1 MSPELISILVL
12 VVVFV
17 IATTRSVNM
26 GALAFAAAFAVGG
39 LVADLDAD
47 GIFAGFPGDLFV
59 VLVGVTYL
67 FAIARANGTT
77 DWLVHAA
84 VRLVRGRVAL
94 IPWVMFA
101 LTGALT
107 AIGAVSPAAVAIV
120 APVAL
125 SFAARYG
132 ISPLLMG
139 AMVVHGA
146 QAGGFSPI
154 SIYGSIVNG
163 IVEREKLPGNEV
175 VLFLASLAANLV
187 IAAVVFVVCGGLKL
201 WARGA
206 VTDSDSAGAD
216 PTPAAGSPA
225 QGAGSPAQGAGSPAQ
240 GAGSPAQG
248 AGSPAPAAGSP
259 APAAGSPAPAASNT
273 APGAGSPAPA
283 ASHAVA
289 AASSPAPAASNPAP
303 AAGSRA
309 AGAARV
315 GAAAPGTAQLRTHP
329 APATPTR
336 SPEETRLTPART
348 ATLTSLLALVVAVLV
363 FDLDAG
369 LTAITLAVL
378 LSTAWPE
385 DSRKATGQIA
395 WPTVL
400 LICGVLTY
408 VGVLDEMGTIT
419 WAGEGVGGIG
429 VPLLAAV
436 LLCYIGALVSA
447 FASSVGIMG
456 ALIPLAVP
464 FLERGEIGAIGMIA
478 ALAVSATVVDVSPF
492 STNGALVLA
501 AAPDVDRERFFRQLM
516 VYGGI
521 VVAVVPAAAWLVMVV
536 PGWG

>member
-26 GALAFAAAFAVGG
+26 GALAFAAAFGVGT

-77 DWLVHAA
+77 DWLVHAS

-120 APVAL
+120 APIAL
-125 SFAARYG
+125 SFATRYG

-139 AMVVHGA
+139 TMVVHGA

-163 IVEREKLPGNEV
+163 IVEREKLPGSEV
-175 VLFLASLAANLV
+175 GLFFASLVANLL
-187 IAAVVFVVCGGLKL
+187 IAAVLFAVLGGRKL
-201 WARGA
+201 WAQGA
-206 VTDSDSAGAD
+206 VPDGGDAD
-216 PTPAAGSPA
+216 GTGDGGGSSGSGDAKSTGETTGTGTGTGTGGVTGTASSPGPTAVAVRPE
-225 QGAGSPAQGAGSPAQ
+225 
-240 GAGSPAQG
+240 
-248 AGSPAPAAGSP
+248 
-259 APAAGSPAPAASNT
+259 
-273 APGAGSPAPA
+273 PGAGGGLGGT
-283 ASHAVA
+283 VL
-289 AASSPAPAASNPAP
+289 NPA
-303 AAGSRA
+303 RI
-309 AGAARV
+309 
-315 GAAAPGTAQLRTHP
+315 
-329 APATPTR
+329 
-336 SPEETRLTPART
+336 
-348 ATLTSLLALVVAVLV
+348 ATLAALVALVVAVLG

-369 LTAITLAVL
+369 LTAVTLAVV
-378 LSTAWPE
+378 LSAAWPD
-385 DSRKATGQIA
+385 DSRRAVGEIA
-395 WPTVL
+395 WSTVL

-408 VGVLDEMGTIT
+408 VGVLEEMGTIT

-436 LLCYIGALVSA
+436 LLCYIGAIVSA

-464 FLERGEIGAIGMIA
+464 FLAQGEIGAVGMVA

-501 AAPDVDRERFFRQLM
+501 AAPDVDRDRFFRQLM

-521 VVAVVPAAAWLVMVV
+521 VVAVVPALVWLVLVV
-536 PGWG
+536 PGFG

>member
-26 GALAFAAAFAVGG
+26 GALAFAAAFGVGT

-125 SFAARYG
+125 SFATRYS

-139 AMVVHGA
+139 TMVVHGA

-163 IVEREKLPGNEV
+163 IVEREKLPGSEIG
-175 VLFLASLAANLV
+175 LFLASLVANLL
-187 IAAVVFVVCGGLKL
+187 IAAVLFAVLGGRKL

-206 VTDSDSAGAD
+206 VTPEGDGAPGKTGTGTTGSDTGTGTGTGTSAG
-216 PTPAAGSPA
+216 TG
-225 QGAGSPAQGAGSPAQ
+225 G
-240 GAGSPAQG
+240 
-248 AGSPAPAAGSP
+248 
-259 APAAGSPAPAASNT
+259 T
-273 APGAGSPAPA
+273 APT
-283 ASHAVA
+283 AVA
-289 AASSPAPAASNPAP
+289 VRSDRET
-303 AAGSRA
+303 G
-309 AGAARV
+309 GAE
-315 GAAAPGTAQLRTHP
+315 GTGV
-329 APATPTR
+329 
-336 SPEETRLTPART
+336 RLTPARV
-348 ATLTSLLALVVAVLV
+348 ATLVALVALVVAVLG

-369 LTAITLAVL
+369 LTAVTLAVV
-378 LSTAWPE
+378 LSTAWPD
-385 DSRKATGQIA
+385 DSRRAVGEIA
-395 WPTVL
+395 WSTVL

-408 VGVLDEMGTIT
+408 VGVLEEMGTIT

-436 LLCYIGALVSA
+436 LLCYIGAIVSA

-464 FLERGEIGAIGMIA
+464 FLAQGEIGAVGMVA

-501 AAPDVDRERFFRQLM
+501 AAPDVDRDRFFRQLM

-521 VVAVVPAAAWLVMVV
+521 VVAAVPALAWLVLVV
-536 PGWG
+536 PGFG

>member
-1 MSPELISILVL
+1 MSAELISILVL

-17 IATTRSVNM
+17 IATTRSINM
-26 GALAFAAAFAVGG
+26 GALAFAAAFGVGQLAAG
-39 LVADLDAD
+39 LDAD

-84 VRLVRGRVAL
+84 IRLVRGRIAL

-101 LTGALT
+101 VAGVLTG
-107 AIGAVSPAAVAIV
+107 IGAVSPAAVAIV
-120 APVAL
+120 APIAL
-125 SFAARYG
+125 SFAARHG

-146 QAGGFSPI
+146 QGGGFSPI

-163 IVEREKLPGNEV
+163 IVAREKLPGSELT
-175 VLFLASLAANLV
+175 LFLASLVANVL
-187 IAAVVFVVCGGLKL
+187 IAGVVFVLCGGLKL
-201 WARGA
+201 SSRQDGA
-206 VTDSDSAGAD
+206 KRR
-216 PTPAAGSPA
+216 
-225 QGAGSPAQGAGSPAQ
+225 
-240 GAGSPAQG
+240 
-248 AGSPAPAAGSP
+248 
-259 APAAGSPAPAASNT
+259 
-273 APGAGSPAPA
+273 
-283 ASHAVA
+283 AV
-289 AASSPAPAASNPAP
+289 
-303 AAGSRA
+303 
-309 AGAARV
+309 
-315 GAAAPGTAQLRTHP
+315 GTAGEEGR
-329 APATPTR
+329 
-336 SPEETRLTPART
+336 PETDRQETGRPEAERLTPARI
-348 ATLTSLLALVVAVLV
+348 ATLGALVALVVAVLG

-369 LTAITLAVL
+369 LSSVTLAVL
-378 LSTAWPE
+378 LSAFWP
-385 DSRKATGQIA
+385 DTSRKAVSQIA

-408 VGVLDEMGTIT
+408 VGVLEEMGTIDY
-419 WAGEGVGGIG
+419 AGNAVSDIG

-464 FLERGEIGAIGMIA
+464 FLAQGEIGAVGMVA
-478 ALAVSATVVDVSPF
+478 ALAISATVVDVSPF

-521 VVAVVPAAAWLVMVV
+521 VVAAVPAAVWLVLVV
-536 PGWG
+536 PGFG

>member
-12 VVVFV
+12 AVVFV
-17 IATTRSVNM
+17 IATTRSINM
-26 GALAFAAAFAVGG
+26 GALAFAAAFGVGT
-39 LVADLDAD
+39 LVAGLDAD

-67 FAIARANGTT
+67 FAIARSNGTT
-77 DWLVHAA
+77 DWLVHASI
-84 VRLVRGRVAL
+84 RLVRGRVAL

-120 APVAL
+120 APIAL

-163 IVEREKLPGNEV
+163 IVEREKLPGNEIA
-175 VLFLASLAANLV
+175 LFLASLIVNIV
-187 IAAVVFVVCGGLKL
+187 IAAVVFVLFGGLKL
-201 WARGA
+201 WAQGA
-206 VTDSDSAGAD
+206 VGTAVDG
-216 PTPAAGSPA
+216 GSSGTGS
-225 QGAGSPAQGAGSPAQ
+225 GAGTGTPGEPVSGS
-240 GAGSPAQG
+240 GGTREG
-248 AGSPAPAAGSP
+248 GTTVTRPAP
-259 APAAGSPAPAASNT
+259 T
-273 APGAGSPAPA
+273 
-283 ASHAVA
+283 
-289 AASSPAPAASNPAP
+289 
-303 AAGSRA
+303 
-309 AGAARV
+309 
-315 GAAAPGTAQLRTHP
+315 
-329 APATPTR
+329 ATPLTT
-336 SPEETRLTPART
+336 TRLTPARI
-348 ATLTSLLALVVAVLV
+348 ATLLSLVALVVAVLAL
-363 FDLDAG
+363 DLDAG
-369 LTAITLAVL
+369 LTAITLAVI
-378 LSTAWPE
+378 LSTVWPD
-385 DSRKATGQIA
+385 DSRRAVGEIA

-436 LLCYIGALVSA
+436 LLCYIGAIVSA

-464 FLERGEIGAIGMIA
+464 FLAQGEIGAVGMVA

-521 VVAVVPAAAWLVMVV
+521 VVAAVPALVWLVLVV

>member
-26 GALAFAAAFAVGG
+26 GALAFAAAFGVGT

-67 FAIARANGTT
+67 FSIARANGTT

-120 APVAL
+120 APIAL
-125 SFAARYG
+125 SFATRYS

-139 AMVVHGA
+139 TMVVHGA

-163 IVEREKLPGNEV
+163 IVEREKLPGSEV
-175 VLFLASLAANLV
+175 GLFLASLVANLL
-187 IAAVVFVVCGGLKL
+187 IAAVLFALLGGRKL

-206 VTDSDSAGAD
+206 VMPEDGGARGKGGTGTGGAGAG
-216 PTPAAGSPA
+216 TSTGTGTGTGT
-225 QGAGSPAQGAGSPAQ
+225 GAGTGGT
-240 GAGSPAQG
+240 
-248 AGSPAPAAGSP
+248 APAAVAVRPDQETG
-259 APAAGSPAPAASNT
+259 
-273 APGAGSPAPA
+273 GAD
-283 ASHAVA
+283 
-289 AASSPAPAASNPAP
+289 
-303 AAGSRA
+303 
-309 AGAARV
+309 
-315 GAAAPGTAQLRTHP
+315 GTGV
-329 APATPTR
+329 
-336 SPEETRLTPART
+336 RLTPARI
-348 ATLTSLLALVVAVLV
+348 ATLVALVALVVAVLG

-369 LTAITLAVL
+369 LTAVTLAVV
-378 LSTAWPE
+378 LSTAWPD
-385 DSRKATGQIA
+385 DSRRAVGEIA
-395 WPTVL
+395 WSTVL

-408 VGVLDEMGTIT
+408 VGVLEEMGTIT

-436 LLCYIGALVSA
+436 LLCYIGAIVSA

-464 FLERGEIGAIGMIA
+464 FLAQGEIGAVGMVA

-501 AAPDVDRERFFRQLM
+501 AAPDVDRDRFFRQLM
-516 VYGGI
+516 IYGGI
-521 VVAVVPAAAWLVMVV
+521 VVAAVPALAWLVLVV
-536 PGWG
+536 PGFG

>member
-1 MSPELISILVL
+1 MSPELVSILVL

-26 GALAFAAAFAVGG
+26 GALAFAAAFGVGT

-120 APVAL
+120 APIAL
-125 SFAARYG
+125 SFATRYG

-139 AMVVHGA
+139 TMVVHGA

-163 IVEREKLPGNEV
+163 IVEREKLAGSEV
-175 VLFLASLAANLV
+175 GLFLASLVANLL
-187 IAAVVFVVCGGLKL
+187 IAAVLFAVLGGRKL

-206 VTDSDSAGAD
+206 VADGGDTGGTGGTGGTDATGGTTGTGTGSEGGTGAATA
-216 PTPAAGSPA
+216 PTAVAVRA
-225 QGAGSPAQGAGSPAQ
+225 EQGAEGGAG
-240 GAGSPAQG
+240 GS
-248 AGSPAPAAGSP
+248 
-259 APAAGSPAPAASNT
+259 
-273 APGAGSPAPA
+273 
-283 ASHAVA
+283 V
-289 AASSPAPAASNPAP
+289 
-303 AAGSRA
+303 
-309 AGAARV
+309 
-315 GAAAPGTAQLRTHP
+315 
-329 APATPTR
+329 
-336 SPEETRLTPART
+336 LTPARI
-348 ATLTSLLALVVAVLV
+348 ATLVALVALVVAVLG

-369 LTAITLAVL
+369 LTAVTLAVV
-378 LSTAWPE
+378 LSTAWPD
-385 DSRKATGQIA
+385 DSRRAVGEIA
-395 WPTVL
+395 WSTVL

-408 VGVLDEMGTIT
+408 VGVLEEMGTIT

-436 LLCYIGALVSA
+436 LLCYIGAIVSA

-464 FLERGEIGAIGMIA
+464 FLAQGEIGAAGMVA

-501 AAPDVDRERFFRQLM
+501 AAPDVDRDRFFRQLM

-521 VVAVVPAAAWLVMVV
+521 VVAAVPALVWLVLVV
-536 PGWG
+536 PGFG

>member
-1 MSPELISILVL
+1 MSPELVSILVL

-26 GALAFAAAFAVGG
+26 GALAFAAAFGVGT

-120 APVAL
+120 APIAL
-125 SFAARYG
+125 SFATRYA

-139 AMVVHGA
+139 TMVVHGA

-163 IVEREKLPGNEV
+163 IVEREGLPGSEV
-175 VLFLASLAANLV
+175 GLFLASLIANLL
-187 IAAVVFVVCGGLKL
+187 IASVLFAVLGGRKL
-201 WARGA
+201 WARGSVPVDGAAGPAEASGTGAGGAAEKGPGKSTGTGTGTAGTAPSA
-206 VTDSDSAGAD
+206 VAVRPDQDSDGTGGA
-216 PTPAAGSPA
+216 
-225 QGAGSPAQGAGSPAQ
+225 
-240 GAGSPAQG
+240 
-248 AGSPAPAAGSP
+248 
-259 APAAGSPAPAASNT
+259 
-273 APGAGSPAPA
+273 
-283 ASHAVA
+283 
-289 AASSPAPAASNPAP
+289 
-303 AAGSRA
+303 
-309 AGAARV
+309 
-315 GAAAPGTAQLRTHP
+315 
-329 APATPTR
+329 
-336 SPEETRLTPART
+336 TRLTPARI
-348 ATLTSLLALVVAVLV
+348 ATLVALVALVVAVLG

-369 LTAITLAVL
+369 LTAVSLAVV
-378 LSTAWPE
+378 LSTAWPD
-385 DSRKATGQIA
+385 DSRRAVGEIA
-395 WPTVL
+395 WSTVL

-408 VGVLDEMGTIT
+408 VGVLEEMGTIT

-436 LLCYIGALVSA
+436 LLCYIGAIVSA

-464 FLERGEIGAIGMIA
+464 FLAQGEIGAVGMVA

-501 AAPDVDRERFFRQLM
+501 AAPDVDRDRFFRQLM

-521 VVAVVPAAAWLVMVV
+521 VVAAVPALAWLVLVV
-536 PGWG
+536 PGFG

>member
-26 GALAFAAAFAVGG
+26 GALAFAAAFGVGT

-125 SFAARYG
+125 SFATRYS

-139 AMVVHGA
+139 TMVVHGA

-163 IVEREKLPGNEV
+163 IVEREKLPGSEIG
-175 VLFLASLAANLV
+175 LFLASLVANLL
-187 IAAVVFVVCGGLKL
+187 IAAVLFAVLGGRKL

-206 VTDSDSAGAD
+206 VAPEDGGAPGKGGGTETTDTGTGTGPGSSAGD
-216 PTPAAGSPA
+216 GT
-225 QGAGSPAQGAGSPAQ
+225 
-240 GAGSPAQG
+240 
-248 AGSPAPAAGSP
+248 APAAV
-259 APAAGSPAPAASNT
+259 AVR
-273 APGAGSPAPA
+273 PGQDTGGAEGTGLRL
-283 ASHAVA
+283 
-289 AASSPAPAASNPAP
+289 NPA
-303 AAGSRA
+303 
-309 AGAARV
+309 RV
-315 GAAAPGTAQLRTHP
+315 
-329 APATPTR
+329 
-336 SPEETRLTPART
+336 
-348 ATLTSLLALVVAVLV
+348 ATLVALVALVVAVLG

-369 LTAITLAVL
+369 LTAVTLAVV
-378 LSTAWPE
+378 LSTAWPD
-385 DSRKATGQIA
+385 DSRRAVGEIA
-395 WPTVL
+395 WSTVL

-408 VGVLDEMGTIT
+408 VGVLEEMGTIT

-436 LLCYIGALVSA
+436 LLCYIGAVVSA

-464 FLERGEIGAIGMIA
+464 FLAQGEIGAVGMVA

-501 AAPDVDRERFFRQLM
+501 AAPDVDRDRFFRQLM

-521 VVAVVPAAAWLVMVV
+521 VVAAVPALAWLVLVV
-536 PGWG
+536 PGFG

>member
-12 VVVFV
+12 AVVFV
-17 IATTRSVNM
+17 IATTRSINM
-26 GALAFAAAFAVGG
+26 GALAFAAAFAVGT

-67 FAIARANGTT
+67 FAIARSNGTT
-77 DWLVHAA
+77 DWLVHAS

-120 APVAL
+120 APIAL

-146 QAGGFSPI
+146 QGGGFSPI

-175 VLFLASLAANLV
+175 TLFLASLIVNLV
-187 IAAVVFVVCGGLKL
+187 IAAVVFVACGGLRL
-201 WARGA
+201 WRQGSVTEVDGGALKGRGELRDQQQPTGTGTT
-206 VTDSDSAGAD
+206 TDPGTHPSPS
-216 PTPAAGSPA
+216 PTTTATATRETA
-225 QGAGSPAQGAGSPAQ
+225 
-240 GAGSPAQG
+240 
-248 AGSPAPAAGSP
+248 PAP
-259 APAAGSPAPAASNT
+259 T
-273 APGAGSPAPA
+273 
-283 ASHAVA
+283 
-289 AASSPAPAASNPAP
+289 SSLP
-303 AAGSRA
+303 
-309 AGAARV
+309 
-315 GAAAPGTAQLRTHP
+315 
-329 APATPTR
+329 
-336 SPEETRLTPART
+336 LTPPRI
-348 ATLTSLLALVVAVLV
+348 ATLLSLVALVVAVLV
-363 FDLDAG
+363 LDLDAG
-369 LTAITLAVL
+369 LTAITLAVV
-378 LSTAWPE
+378 LSAVWP
-385 DSRKATGQIA
+385 DASRKAVGEIA

-436 LLCYIGALVSA
+436 LLCYIGAIVSA

-464 FLERGEIGAIGMIA
+464 FLAQGEIGAVGMVA

-521 VVAVVPAAAWLVMVV
+521 VVAVVPAVVWLLMVV

>member
-26 GALAFAAAFAVGG
+26 GALAFAAAFAVGE

-77 DWLVHAA
+77 DWLVHASI
-84 VRLVRGRVAL
+84 RLVRGRVAL

-101 LTGALT
+101 ITGALT

-120 APVAL
+120 APIAL

-146 QAGGFSPI
+146 QGGGFSPI
-154 SIYGSIVNG
+154 SIYGTIVNG
-163 IVEREKLPGNEV
+163 IVEREHLPGNEV
-175 VLFLASLAANLV
+175 FLFLASLIVNLV
-187 IAAVVFVVCGGLKL
+187 IAGVMFVLFGGLKL
-201 WARGA
+201 WAQGA
-206 VTDSDSAGAD
+206 V
-216 PTPAAGSPA
+216 PLEEAAGSGGAPDKRDAPA
-225 QGAGSPAQGAGSPAQ
+225 DGTG
-240 GAGSPAQG
+240 
-248 AGSPAPAAGSP
+248 PAPSAL
-259 APAAGSPAPAASNT
+259 T
-273 APGAGSPAPA
+273 APSSGTGPAT
-283 ASHAVA
+283 AVA
-289 AASSPAPAASNPAP
+289 TRTEAPD
-303 AAGSRA
+303 
-309 AGAARV
+309 
-315 GAAAPGTAQLRTHP
+315 T
-329 APATPTR
+329 
-336 SPEETRLTPART
+336 TRLTPARI
-348 ATLTSLLALVVAVLV
+348 ATLTALVALVVAVLA

-369 LTAITLAVL
+369 LTSITLAVI
-378 LSTAWPE
+378 LSAAWPE
-385 DSRKATGQIA
+385 DSRKAVGQIA
-395 WPTVL
+395 WSTVL

-408 VGVLDEMGTIT
+408 VGVLEEIGTIK

-436 LLCYIGALVSA
+436 LLCYIGAIVSA

-464 FLERGEIGAIGMIA
+464 FLAQGEIGAVGMVA

-516 VYGGI
+516 IYGGI
-521 VVAVVPAAAWLVMVV
+521 VVAVVPAVVWLVLVV
-536 PGWG
+536 PGFG

>member
-26 GALAFAAAFAVGG
+26 GALAFAAAFGVGT

-120 APVAL
+120 APIAL
-125 SFAARYG
+125 SFATRYA

-139 AMVVHGA
+139 TMVVHGA

-163 IVEREKLPGNEV
+163 IVEREGLPGSEV
-175 VLFLASLAANLV
+175 TLFLASLIANLV
-187 IAAVVFVVCGGLKL
+187 IAGVLFVLFGGRKL

-206 VTDSDSAGAD
+206 VAPEDDGAVGTDTESTGAGAD
-216 PTPAAGSPA
+216 TGTGS
-225 QGAGSPAQGAGSPAQ
+225 GGGSGTGFGPGGT
-240 GAGSPAQG
+240 
-248 AGSPAPAAGSP
+248 APAAVAVRP
-259 APAAGSPAPAASNT
+259 AQDADAT
-273 APGAGSPAPA
+273 GAG
-283 ASHAVA
+283 
-289 AASSPAPAASNPAP
+289 
-303 AAGSRA
+303 
-309 AGAARV
+309 
-315 GAAAPGTAQLRTHP
+315 L
-329 APATPTR
+329 
-336 SPEETRLTPART
+336 RLTPARI
-348 ATLTSLLALVVAVLV
+348 ATLVALIALVVAVLG

-369 LTAITLAVL
+369 LTAVSLAVV
-378 LSTAWPE
+378 LSTAWPD
-385 DSRKATGQIA
+385 DSRRAVGEIA
-395 WPTVL
+395 WSTVL

-408 VGVLDEMGTIT
+408 VGVLEEIGTIT

-436 LLCYIGALVSA
+436 LLCYIGAIVSA

-464 FLERGEIGAIGMIA
+464 FLAQGEIGAVGMVA

-501 AAPDVDRERFFRQLM
+501 AAPEAERERFFRQLM

-521 VVAVVPAAAWLVMVV
+521 VVAAVPALAWLVLVV
-536 PGWG
+536 PGFG

>member
-1 MSPELISILVL
+1 MSSELISILVL

-17 IATTRSVNM
+17 IATTRSINM
-26 GALAFAAAFAVGG
+26 GALAFAAAFVVGE

-84 VRLVRGRVAL
+84 IRLVRGRVAL

-101 LTGALT
+101 ITGALT

-120 APVAL
+120 APIAL
-125 SFAARYG
+125 SFASRYG

-163 IVEREKLPGNEV
+163 IVEREKLPGNELA
-175 VLFLASLAANLV
+175 LFLASLFVNLA
-187 IAAVVFVVCGGLKL
+187 IATVVFVLFGGLKL
-201 WARGA
+201 WAQGA
-206 VTDSDSAGAD
+206 VPLETGAD
-216 PTPAAGSPA
+216 ADGPEGSGGGSSGTGKQGPAPEGT
-225 QGAGSPAQGAGSPAQ
+225 GT
-240 GAGSPAQG
+240 
-248 AGSPAPAAGSP
+248 SPAPTTTAVVTRP
-259 APAAGSPAPAASNT
+259 DAPDD
-273 APGAGSPAPA
+273 
-283 ASHAVA
+283 V
-289 AASSPAPAASNPAP
+289 
-303 AAGSRA
+303 
-309 AGAARV
+309 
-315 GAAAPGTAQLRTHP
+315 
-329 APATPTR
+329 
-336 SPEETRLTPART
+336 RLTPARIT
-348 ATLTSLLALVVAVLV
+348 TLVALVALVVAVLA

-369 LTAITLAVL
+369 LTAITLAVV
-378 LSTAWPE
+378 LSAAWPE
-385 DSRKATGQIA
+385 DSKKAVGQIA

-400 LICGVLTY
+400 VICGVLTY
-408 VGVLDEMGTIT
+408 VGVLQEMGTIT
-419 WAGEGVGGIG
+419 WAGEGVSDIG
-429 VPLLAAV
+429 VPLLSAV
-436 LLCYIGALVSA
+436 LLCYIGAIVSA

-464 FLERGEIGAIGMIA
+464 FLAEGEIGAVGMVA
-478 ALAVSATVVDVSPF
+478 AFAVSATVVDVSPF

-521 VVAVVPAAAWLVMVV
+521 VVATVPAVVWLVLVV

>member
-120 APVAL
+120 APIAL
-125 SFAARYG
+125 SFATRYG

-175 VLFLASLAANLV
+175 VLFLASLAANVV
-187 IAAVVFVVCGGLKL
+187 IAAVVYVACGGLKL
-201 WARGA
+201 WAREDQ
-206 VTDSDSAGAD
+206 TAGD
-216 PTPAAGSPA
+216 
-225 QGAGSPAQGAGSPAQ
+225 
-240 GAGSPAQG
+240 
-248 AGSPAPAAGSP
+248 
-259 APAAGSPAPAASNT
+259 
-273 APGAGSPAPA
+273 
-283 ASHAVA
+283 
-289 AASSPAPAASNPAP
+289 
-303 AAGSRA
+303 RA

-315 GAAAPGTAQLRTHP
+315 GAAAPRTAEPRTDP
-329 APATPTR
+329 PSSAPTST
-336 SPEETRLTPART
+336 SETTRLTPART
-348 ATLTSLLALVVAVLV
+348 ATLASLLALVVAVLV

-369 LTAITLAVL
+369 LTAITLAVV

-385 DSRKATGQIA
+385 DSRQATGQIA

-429 VPLLAAV
+429 IPLLAAL

-464 FLERGEIGAIGMIA
+464 FLERGEIGAIGMVA

>member
-1 MSPELISILVL
+1 MSPELVSILVL
-12 VVVFV
+12 AVVFV

-26 GALAFAAAFAVGG
+26 GALAFAAAFGVGT

-47 GIFAGFPGDLFV
+47 GVFAGFPGDLFV

-120 APVAL
+120 APIAL
-125 SFAARYG
+125 SFAARYR

-163 IVEREKLPGNEV
+163 IVEREKLPGSEIT
-175 VLFLASLAANLV
+175 LFLASLLANLL
-187 IAAVVFVVCGGLKL
+187 IAAVVFVACGGVRL
-201 WARGA
+201 WSQGA
-206 VTDSDSAGAD
+206 VDDSGSAGAGG
-216 PTPAAGSPA
+216 GSVTS
-225 QGAGSPAQGAGSPAQ
+225 GAGSGGGTGTASAPTAVATRPD
-240 GAGSPAQG
+240 
-248 AGSPAPAAGSP
+248 APAAVP
-259 APAAGSPAPAASNT
+259 LT
-273 APGAGSPAPA
+273 AP
-283 ASHAVA
+283 V
-289 AASSPAPAASNPAP
+289 
-303 AAGSRA
+303 
-309 AGAARV
+309 V
-315 GAAAPGTAQLRTHP
+315 
-329 APATPTR
+329 
-336 SPEETRLTPART
+336 
-348 ATLTSLLALVVAVLV
+348 ATLVSLVALVVAVLG

-378 LSTAWPE
+378 LSTVWPD
-385 DSRKATGQIA
+385 DSRTAVGQIA

-436 LLCYIGALVSA
+436 LLCYIGAIVSA

-464 FLERGEIGAIGMIA
+464 FLAQGEIGAVGMVA

-516 VYGGI
+516 AYGGI
-521 VVAVVPAAAWLVMVV
+521 VVAAVPAVVWLVMVV

>member
-1 MSPELISILVL
+1 MSAELISILVL

-17 IATTRSVNM
+17 IATTRSINM
-26 GALAFAAAFAVGG
+26 GALAFAAAFGVGE

-47 GIFAGFPGDLFV
+47 KIFAGFPGDLFV

-77 DWLVHAA
+77 DWLVHASI
-84 VRLVRGRVAL
+84 RLVRGRVVL
-94 IPWVMFA
+94 IPWVMFV

-120 APVAL
+120 APIAL
-125 SFAARYG
+125 SFAARYS

-146 QAGGFSPI
+146 QGGGFSPI

-163 IVEREKLPGNEV
+163 IVEREGLPGNEV
-175 VLFLASLAANLV
+175 ALFLASLIVNLV
-187 IAAVVFVVCGGLKL
+187 IAGVVFVLFGGLKL
-201 WARGA
+201 RGDGVLVETA
-206 VTDSDSAGAD
+206 TASGKAGRVAN
-216 PTPAAGSPA
+216 GSGA
-225 QGAGSPAQGAGSPAQ
+225 GAGSA
-240 GAGSPAQG
+240 
-248 AGSPAPAAGSP
+248 
-259 APAAGSPAPAASNT
+259 T
-273 APGAGSPAPA
+273 ATGTGTGTGTDE
-283 ASHAVA
+283 
-289 AASSPAPAASNPAP
+289 N
-303 AAGSRA
+303 
-309 AGAARV
+309 ARERER
-315 GAAAPGTAQLRTHP
+315 GKGT
-329 APATPTR
+329 
-336 SPEETRLTPART
+336 SEETDEDTSRLNPART
-348 ATLTSLLALVVAVLV
+348 ATLAALVALVVAVLA

-369 LTAITLAVL
+369 LTSITLAVL
-378 LSTAWPE
+378 LSTCWPE
-385 DSRKATGQIA
+385 DSRNAVTQIA

-408 VGVLDEMGTIT
+408 VGVLDQMGTID
-419 WAGEGVGGIG
+419 WAGEGVSDIG
-429 VPLLAAV
+429 VPLLSAV

-464 FLERGEIGAIGMIA
+464 FLAQGEIGAVGMVA

-516 VYGGI
+516 MYGGV
-521 VVAVVPAAAWLVMVV
+521 VVAVVPAVVWLTLVV

>member
-26 GALAFAAAFAVGG
+26 GALAFAAAFGVGG

-59 VLVGVTYL
+59 VLVGVTHL

-120 APVAL
+120 APIAL

-163 IVEREKLPGNEV
+163 IVERENLPGNEM
-175 VLFLASLAANLV
+175 VLFLSSLAANLV
-187 IAAVVFVVCGGLKL
+187 IAGVVFVVCGGLKL
-201 WARGA
+201 RG
-206 VTDSDSAGAD
+206 DI
-216 PTPAAGSPA
+216 
-225 QGAGSPAQGAGSPAQ
+225 
-240 GAGSPAQG
+240 
-248 AGSPAPAAGSP
+248 
-259 APAAGSPAPAASNT
+259 
-273 APGAGSPAPA
+273 
-283 ASHAVA
+283 
-289 AASSPAPAASNPAP
+289 

-309 AGAARV
+309 AGAAPV
-315 GAAAPGTAQLRTHP
+315 PQKAAPRDAGLRTDPTP
-329 APATPTR
+329 APTPST
-336 SPEETRLTPART
+336 ETTNLTPSRI
-348 ATLTSLLALVVAVLV
+348 ATLTSLLALVVAVLA

-369 LTAITLAVL
+369 LTAITLAVI
-378 LSTAWPE
+378 LSTLWPE

-408 VGVLDEMGTIT
+408 IGVLDEMGTIT
-419 WAGEGVGGIG
+419 WAGEGVGNIG

-464 FLERGEIGAIGMIA
+464 FLERGEIGAIGMVA

>member
-26 GALAFAAAFAVGG
+26 GALAFAAAFVVGE

-77 DWLVHAA
+77 DWLVHASI
-84 VRLVRGRVAL
+84 RLVRGRVAL

-101 LTGALT
+101 ITAALT

-120 APVAL
+120 APIAL
-125 SFAARYG
+125 SFAARYQ

-146 QAGGFSPI
+146 QGGGFSPI
-154 SIYGSIVNG
+154 SIYGTIVNG
-163 IVEREKLPGNEV
+163 IVEREKLPGNEIT
-175 VLFLASLAANLV
+175 LFLASLIANLV
-187 IAAVVFVVCGGLKL
+187 IAGVVFVLFGGLKL

-206 VTDSDSAGAD
+206 VTPEGDSSSGSGSGVRATADTGDSDGGDGGTSSAA
-216 PTPAAGSPA
+216 
-225 QGAGSPAQGAGSPAQ
+225 
-240 GAGSPAQG
+240 
-248 AGSPAPAAGSP
+248 
-259 APAAGSPAPAASNT
+259 T
-273 APGAGSPAPA
+273 ATL
-283 ASHAVA
+283 VE
-289 AASSPAPAASNPAP
+289 
-303 AAGSRA
+303 
-309 AGAARV
+309 AR
-315 GAAAPGTAQLRTHP
+315 PGTPDT
-329 APATPTR
+329 
-336 SPEETRLTPART
+336 TRLTPART
-348 ATLTSLLALVVAVLV
+348 ATLTALVALVVAVLA

-385 DSRKATGQIA
+385 DSRKAVGQIA
-395 WPTVL
+395 WSTVL

-408 VGVLDEMGTIT
+408 VAVLDEMGTIT
-419 WAGEGVGGIG
+419 WAGKGVSDIGI
-429 VPLLAAV
+429 PLLAAV

-464 FLERGEIGAIGMIA
+464 FLAQGEIGAVGMVA

-521 VVAVVPAAAWLVMVV
+521 VVAVVPAVAWLVMVV